1 MIDCVR
7 VVVHDRTE
15 ELPARVREYAEKKL
29 LRVERHFDRVVEAV
43 VEFTKESRRG
53 GNAFCSV
60 QITVHMDGR
69 RHPLAQA
76 RETGLDVSAVLD
88 RALDKV
94 DRQVVKLKEKIKIEK
109 KRAAAQ
115 AALPDEEDPA
125 AVRDPGP
132 ERFRMKLKPQS
143 PAEAEL
149 ALADSSHPFYVFLDE
164 NSGEINICYRRTD
177 GGLAIVEP
185 VVG

>member
-1 MIDCVR
+1 MIDGVR

-15 ELPARVREYAEKKL
+15 ELPARVREYAEKRL
-29 LRVERHFDRVVEAV
+29 LRVGRHFDRVVEAV
-43 VEFTKESRRG
+43 VEFAKESRRD
-53 GNAFCSV
+53 GNPFCSV

-76 RETGLDVSAVLD
+76 RERGADVKAVLD
-88 RALDKV
+88 SALDKV

-109 KRAAAQ
+109 KRAAAL
-115 AALPDEEDPA
+115 AALPEDEDLT

-132 ERFRMKLKPQS
+132 ELFRMKLRPQTL
-143 PAEAEL
+143 AEAEA
-149 ALADSSHPFYVFLDE
+149 ALAGSAHPFYVFLDE
-164 NSGEINICYRRTD
+164 SSGEINICYRRGD
-177 GGLAIVEP
+177 GGLVVVEP